1 MERVPSGKNWGPR
14 TEPCRTPRI
23 KDQVEEKECT
33 KETEK
38 LQRKLRLVD
47 HEKNVEAS
55 SGRELQQLLTVA

>member
-1 MERVPSGKNWGPR
+1 MERVPSRKNWGHR

-38 LQRKLRLVD
+38 RQRKLRLVD

-55 SGRELQQLLTVA
+55 SGRQLRQLLTVA